1 MKLTQSCFIA
11 GAMDA
16 IDFVLRT
23 AHPLVAVKETSIL
36 RWVDISLEAA
46 VESDEESWSIR
57 SEQRQRMAFMWLIHA
72 MAYSLFSAT
81 DM

>member
-1 MKLTQSCFIA
+1 MKLAQSCFIA
-11 GAMDA
+11 GATGA

-23 AHPLVAVKETSIL
+23 AHPLVVVKETSIL
-36 RWVDISLEAA
+36 RWVDISFEAA
-46 VESDEESWSIR
+46 VESDEERTSIR

-72 MAYSLFSAT
+72 MACSLFSAT